1 VLRARVERH
10 LNVPLE
16 LCVRCLLDAS
26 QFLRQSPYTERT
38 ERLGEDTHR
47 VVFRWRKLG
56 ITKRYPVILRVRR
69 EGDNRIVYES
79 TPDSPHPL
87 RMEFSLETRE
97 GGETYLRVD
106 AEMEAGLLADLLGK
120 KDFQAFIEDLVDR
133 GLTNLVTKLAEN
145 IREEV
150 RGVGVRC
157 TDCLLYE
164 RSRSYCYYLARQV
177 EDPENPPCRGEKF
190 VAKIV

>member
-1 VLRARVERH
+1 MLRARVERH

-16 LCVRCLLDAS
+16 LCVRCLMDAS
-26 QFLRQSPYTERT
+26 RFLSQSPYTEKA
-38 ERLGEDTHR
+38 EKIDESTHR

-56 ITKRYPVILRVRR
+56 MTRRFPVVLRVRR
-69 EGDNRIVYES
+69 EGDNAVIYES
-79 TPDSPHPL
+79 TEDSPHPL
-87 RMEFSLETRE
+87 RMVFRLETRE
-97 GGETYLRVD
+97 GGETFLAVD

-120 KDFQAFIEDLVDR
+120 RDFQSFIEDLVDR
-133 GLTNLVTKLAEN
+133 GLTNLVRKLADT

-150 RGVGVRC
+150 QGVGVRC

-164 RSRSYCYYLARQV
+164 RSKSYCYYLARKV
-177 EDPENPPCRGEKF
+177 EDPENPPCGGEKF

>member
-16 LCVRCLLDAS
+16 LCVRCLMDAGL
-26 QFLRQSPYTERT
+26 FLRQSPYTVEA
-38 ERLGEDTHR
+38 EKLGEDTYR

-56 ITKRYPVILRVRR
+56 ITRRYPVVLRVRR
-69 EGDNRIVYES
+69 EGENRIIYES
-79 TPDSPHPL
+79 TSDSPHPL
-87 RMEFSLETRE
+87 RMEFALEPRE

-106 AEMEAGLLADLLGK
+106 AEMGAGVLADLLGK
-120 KDFQAFIEDLVDR
+120 RDFYGFIEDLVDR
-133 GLTNLVTKLAEN
+133 GLTSLVRKLADS

-164 RSRSYCYYLARQV
+164 RNRSYCYYLARTV
-177 EDPENPPCRGEKF
+177 EDPENPPCKGEKF